1 MVGKRYSLEEISHL
15 KDRGVFFDANILM
28 YLFWSSNP
36 EFEKTYAT
44 FYTKLLQK
52 KNKFYVDVLVIS
64 EIVNSALRI
73 EHKKYNALN
82 KKKPIENFKQYR
94 NSKSGKDSLF
104 DIYTTIELR
113 IIKNFEIVGKL
124 FNKSEL
130 SDLLVVDNLDFNDK
144 AIAKICQDNQLVLL
158 TNDSDFAKADIE
170 ILTANKKLLT

>member
-1 MVGKRYSLEEISHL
+1 MVGKRYSLEKISHL
-15 KDRGVFFDANILM
+15 KDRGIFFDANILM

-36 EFEKTYAT
+36 NLEETYAT
-44 FYTKLLQK
+44 FYTKLIQQ

-82 KKKPIENFKQYR
+82 KNPIKEFKQYR
-94 NSKSGKDSLF
+94 NSKSGKDSLT
-104 DIYTTIELR
+104 DIYTIIEPR
-113 IIKNFEIVGKL
+113 IIKKFEIVGKL

-158 TNDSDFAKADIE
+158 TNDSDFANTNIE
-170 ILTANKKLLT
+170 ILTAHKKLLVL